1 VSDPPHWWPGDRE
14 GTSGP
19 QGPGS
24 PGGTAVP
31 PGGNPSGSG
40 AYYYPPG
47 TTPGARGPN
56 GPPPT
61 RPRRSYSPRT
71 WTWVAIAFGVGIILT
86 TTHRIS
92 RDDVVLFCVIVPSI
106 ILHEIAHGWVALA
119 FGDDTAKRAGRLT
132 LNPIAHIDLLGTII
146 VPILMIL
153 GGYGWFGWAKPVP
166 VNVSKLRSPRNHGVL
181 VSLAGPAVN
190 VVLCVISALLFHAF
204 DGTHGLSEFPQPQLL
219 ALVLFYLGL
228 VNLWLTAFN
237 LIPIPPL
244 DGSVLIERML
254 PASLWPGYLRLRRY
268 TLPLVLVV
276 VVFASIIPDGNTSL
290 IGHLS
295 NATINWWFTILG
307 VPH

>member
-1 VSDPPHWWPGDRE
+1 
-14 GTSGP
+14 
-19 QGPGS
+19 
-24 PGGTAVP
+24 VP
-31 PGGNPSGSG
+31 PGGSPYGQG
-40 AYYYPPG
+40 GYYYPPG
-47 TTPGARGPN
+47 TTPGTRGPN
-56 GPPPT
+56 GPGGPPQA
-61 RPRRSYSPRT
+61 PRRPGYSPRT
-71 WTWVAIAFGVGIILT
+71 WTWIAIAIAVGVILS

-153 GGYGWFGWAKPVP
+153 GGFGWFGWAKPVP
-166 VNVSKLRSPRNHGVL
+166 VNVAKLRSPRNHGVL

-190 VVLCVISALLFHAF
+190 VTLCVVSAVLFHAF
-204 DGTHGLSEFPQPQLL
+204 DGIRGLSQFPQPQLL

-237 LIPIPPL
+237 MIPIPPL

-254 PASLWPGYLRLRRY
+254 PASWWPGYLRMRRY

-276 VVFASIIPDGNTSL
+276 VVMASIIPDGNTSL

-295 NATINWWFTILG
+295 NSTINWWLSILG
-307 VPH
+307 AR

>member
-1 VSDPPHWWPGDRE
+1 M
-14 GTSGP
+14 
-19 QGPGS
+19 
-24 PGGTAVP
+24 P
-31 PGGNPSGSG
+31 PGGSPYGQG
-40 AYYYPPG
+40 GYYYPPG
-47 TTPGARGPN
+47 TTPGTRGPN
-56 GPPPT
+56 GPGGPPQA
-61 RPRRSYSPRT
+61 PRRPGYSPRT
-71 WTWVAIAFGVGIILT
+71 WTWIAIAIAVGVILS

-153 GGYGWFGWAKPVP
+153 GGFGWFGWAKPVP
-166 VNVSKLRSPRNHGVL
+166 VNVAKLRSPRNHGVL

-190 VVLCVISALLFHAF
+190 VTLCVVSAVLFHAF
-204 DGTHGLSEFPQPQLL
+204 DGIRGLSQFPQPQLL

-237 LIPIPPL
+237 MIPIPPL

-254 PASLWPGYLRLRRY
+254 PASWWPGYLRMRRY

-276 VVFASIIPDGNTSL
+276 VVMASIIPDGNTSL

-295 NATINWWFTILG
+295 NSTINWWLSILG
-307 VPH
+307 AR